1 MHLIESKVLYLQNYS
16 KNNHKKQLA
25 SDDHITVNFNESLA
39 DFLKIRNI
47 NRTNAISYLTRFDKP
62 ML

>member
-47 NRTNAISYLTRFDKP
+47 
-62 ML
+62 

>member
-16 KNNHKKQLA
+16 KKNHKKQLT
-25 SDDHITVNFNESLA
+25 SDDHVTVNFNESLA
-39 DFLKIRNI
+39 DFLKIQNI
-47 NRTNAISYLTRFDKP
+47 NRTNAISYYTRFDKP